1 MKEYKDVVYG
11 REYGNEGK
19 KNWTKCGVLI
29 IDHDNDRM
37 SLKIEVMPVDF
48 NGWFSIFDQKKKEDR
63 TRRNADEFDD
73 DTPF

>member
-1 MKEYKDVVYG
+1 MKEYKDVVFG
-11 REYGNEGK
+11 REYGTEGK
-19 KNWTKCGVLI
+19 KSWTKCGVLI
-29 IDHDNDRM
+29 IDHDSDRM

-63 TRRNADEFDD
+63 QQRQSNFDDD